1 VSGNVKAALAG
12 AVGGCVIAVPLLLTV
27 TATATAAHAGARA
40 AKACRSGYA
49 YAGIAGAGASRG
61 AAATITPASL
71 PTVRA
76 GHVAAWVGVGGRG
89 LGPRGTDVWLQAGLA
104 AYPGRRVHLYYELML
119 PSGRR
124 YVELGAPVSPGVRH
138 RVAVHELPARPETW
152 IVELDGRP
160 ASDPIHLP
168 GSHAAW
174 PAVATAEN
182 WTPAGQACN
191 NRFAFRFE
199 SLRIDGG
206 KQIRTVLT
214 RPFRLVRT
222 SAASF
227 RAAA

>member
-1 VSGNVKAALAG
+1 MSGNVKAALAG
-12 AVGGCVIAVPLLLTV
+12 AVGGCVIAIPLLLTV
-27 TATATAAHAGARA
+27 TATATAGAGN

-49 YAGIAGAGASRG
+49 YAGIAGANVSRG
-61 AAATITPASL
+61 AAATISPAFL

-89 LGPRGTDVWLQAGLA
+89 LGPHGTDVWLQAGLA
-104 AYPGRRVHLYYELML
+104 AYPGKSVHLYYELML

-124 YVELGAPVSPGVRH
+124 YVELGAPVSHGDRH
-138 RVAVHELPARPETW
+138 RVAVHELPARPEIW

-191 NRFAFRFE
+191 NRFSFRFD
-199 SLRIDGG
+199 SLSLDGG
-206 KQIRTVLT
+206 RQTQTVLT

-227 RAAA
+227 DAAA